1 MSDPATEV
9 AFESPFKKVILPS
22 PITID
27 RPRVFV
33 NPPTIHIGSG
43 DSKLRT
49 IVWVN
54 ETGGDVLIWL
64 PNAHHYL
71 KGEAEDFLTLKTI
84 DAGKMLPLEVRP
96 DCVDGYYHYN
106 VYCKAIDGYAE
117 GNSEP
122 GASCP

>member
-1 MSDPATEV
+1 MPDTATEV
-9 AFESPFKKVILPS
+9 AYKLPVMEVILPS
-22 PITID
+22 PIKID

-43 DSKLRT
+43 ESRLRT

-54 ETGGDVLIWL
+54 KTEGNVWIWL
-64 PNAHHYL
+64 PNGHHYL
-71 KGEAEDFLTLKTI
+71 NGVAADFVPPKRIEKGER
-84 DAGKMLPLEVRP
+84 LPFEVRP

-106 VYCKAIDGYAE
+106 VYCEIIDGYAE

>member
-1 MSDPATEV
+1 MSIPATEL
-9 AFESPFKKVILPS
+9 AFESPFKQVILPS

-43 DSKLRT
+43 NSKLKT
-49 IVWVN
+49 VVWVN
-54 ETGGDVLIWL
+54 QTGGDVLIWL
-64 PNAHHYL
+64 PNGHKYL
-71 KGEAEDFLTLKTI
+71 KGEAEDFLALKPI
-84 DAGKMLPLEVRP
+84 RAGESLPIEVRA

-106 VYCKAIDGYAE
+106 VYCKAIEGYAE

>member
-1 MSDPATEV
+1 MPDQVVVPTFA
-9 AFESPFKKVILPS
+9 APFREVILPS

-33 NPPTIHIGSG
+33 NPPTIHIGEV
-43 DSKLRT
+43 DSRLKT

-54 ETGGDVLIWL
+54 QTGDEVLLWL
-64 PNAHHYL
+64 PNAYNYL
-71 KGEAEDFLTLKTI
+71 EGKEEDFLTPI
-84 DAGKMLPLEVRP
+84 PIAAGGKLPFAVRS

-106 VYCKAIDGYAE
+106 VFCKKIHGYAE